1 MLDPVDLGVLPS
13 HAETGIPTVAELA
26 RNLAKTAEA
35 SAAPTPQQAPAA
47 TSFLDSMIA
56 SAKSAVSIRRIGED
70 VGSGEPSAVLAR
82 AETALNKGDLAAA
95 IKEVEA
101 LPTPARDAYAGW
113 LDDARARHSANAT
126 LNTIESAVLASFAA
140 PEAKP

>member
-1 MLDPVDLGVLPS
+1 
-13 HAETGIPTVAELA
+13 
-26 RNLAKTAEA
+26 
-35 SAAPTPQQAPAA
+35 
-47 TSFLDSMIA
+47 
-56 SAKSAVSIRRIGED
+56 VSIRRIGED

-113 LDDARARHSANAT
+113 LDDARARLSANAT